1 MIIPNLPHAAA
12 PFVNCVSEIA
22 KITHQLQDANCRLL
36 TLIGPRGIGK
46 TRLAIRMAADCADQ
60 FDDGIYFVSL
70 QSLDSSEFIASA
82 IADAFHFLFSSG
94 IDPQQELYQYLREKA
109 LLLVLD
115 NFK

>member
-1 MIIPNLPHAAA
+1 
-12 PFVNCVSEIA
+12 
-22 KITHQLQDANCRLL
+22 
-36 TLIGPRGIGK
+36 
-46 TRLAIRMAADCADQ
+46 MAADCADQ

-115 NFK
+115 NFKHLLDGAKHLTEILEAAPLVTVMVTSATYIADFTASVNGHTVPIIG